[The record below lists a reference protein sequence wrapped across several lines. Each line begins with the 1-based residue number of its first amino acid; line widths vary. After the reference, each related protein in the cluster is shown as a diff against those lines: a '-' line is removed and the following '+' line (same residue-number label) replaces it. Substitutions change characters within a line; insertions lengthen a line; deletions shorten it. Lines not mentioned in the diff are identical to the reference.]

1 MGVAVI
7 TRMSAGEQ
15 GCSYAAMILHDD
27 GIAITE
33 DKISA
38 LLKAANVECESYW
51 PGLFVRALNGQDLDK
66 VICTPALGGGG
77 GGAPGAAAPAAAGGE
92 AAAAG
97 GDAKKESSD
106 EEEEIPAAGG
116 LFDEGDDY

>member
-1 MGVAVI
+1 
-7 TRMSAGEQ
+7 MSAGEQ

-27 GIAITE
+27 GIEITE
-33 DKISA
+33 DKIST
-38 LLKAANVECESYW
+38 LLKAANIECESYW

-77 GGAPGAAAPAAAGGE
+77 GGAPGAAA
-92 AAAAG
+92 
-97 GDAKKESSD
+97 KKESSD

>member
-1 MGVAVI
+1 
-7 TRMSAGEQ
+7 MSAGEQ

-27 GIAITE
+27 GIEITE
-33 DKISA
+33 DKIST
-38 LLKAANVECESYW
+38 LLKAANIECESYW

-77 GGAPGAAAPAAAGGE
+77 GGAPGAAAPAAAGG
-92 AAAAG
+92 
-97 GDAKKESSD
+97 DAKKESSD